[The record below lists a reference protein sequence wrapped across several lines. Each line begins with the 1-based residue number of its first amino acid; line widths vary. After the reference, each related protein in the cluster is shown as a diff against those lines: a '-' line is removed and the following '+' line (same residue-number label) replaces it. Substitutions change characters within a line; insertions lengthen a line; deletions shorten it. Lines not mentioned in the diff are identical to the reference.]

1 MVLAAASSS
10 SVAELSSSHSVTSSR
25 FNSRAVRS
33 ERGPERSQ
41 LSFSICSFRA
51 NDHHRPFRRSVAARL
66 FAAVRCYSIAH
77 GAGLSGP
84 VLPIVIAEDR
94 RSRKPK
100 RG

>member
-25 FNSRAVRS
+25 FNSPAVRS

-51 NDHHRPFRRSVAARL
+51 NDHHRP
-66 FAAVRCYSIAH
+66 
-77 GAGLSGP
+77 SGDLWP
-84 VLPIVIAEDR
+84 RGYLQPSDVIP
-94 RSRKPK
+94 SRMEQ
-100 RG
+100 G